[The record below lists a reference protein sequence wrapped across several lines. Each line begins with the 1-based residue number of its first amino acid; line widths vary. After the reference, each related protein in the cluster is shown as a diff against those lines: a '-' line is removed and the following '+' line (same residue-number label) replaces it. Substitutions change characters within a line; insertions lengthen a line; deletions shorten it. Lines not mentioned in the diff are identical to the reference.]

1 MTLRLMLFEWRNL
14 CGDRTPLLIA
24 LLLGLS
30 IVYGAAN
37 GSRWVWFQ
45 RETIAAAVGE
55 EHERLA
61 GIRNDIPKL
70 DAGEKKV
77 TPFTDPRLPQYFGR
91 SLGVKLA
98 AMPPAATG
106 ALSIGQ
112 SDLYPYYFKI
122 STNSKET
129 FANNDEIENPVHLL
143 AGRFDLA
150 FVIVY
155 LLPLM
160 ILAFSYNLV
169 SAEKEAGTLALTL
182 SQPVTLSRVVLAKAG
197 LRALFILALAT
208 LVPLAG
214 VVAGG
219 VDVAAEGVLPRLLL
233 WIVVTGV
240 YGLFWFGLA
249 IVVNAAGKSSATNAI
264 VLASAWLLI
273 VLLIPAIL
281 NLAVN
286 SAYPVP
292 SRVEMIQAI
301 RTAGDE
307 ATRQGSQVLA
317 RYLEDHPELAP
328 ARGGDSAPDFAT
340 LLIAVNDATE
350 RKVRPVL
357 EDFERQVAS
366 RQAMVDDLRYVSPAI
381 TAQLAFNDL
390 AGSSSQRYRHFLSQV
405 DDYHLRWRE
414 FFVPRIMAR
423 QKIAVADLD
432 RLPAFEFREEETGA
446 VARRVQAGVLGILLP
461 GLALLVPALQR
472 LRRYRVAG

>member
-1 MTLRLMLFEWRNL
+1 MTLRLMRFEWRNL

-24 LLLGLS
+24 LLLGAC

-37 GSRWVWFQ
+37 GSRWVRFQ
-45 RETIAAAVGE
+45 GETIDAAVE
-55 EHERLA
+55 EERERLA

-70 DAGEKKV
+70 DTGEKKV
-77 TPFTDPRLPQYFGR
+77 TPFTDPRLPQSFGR
-91 SLGVKLA
+91 TVGLKLA
-98 AMPPAATG
+98 AMRPAATG
-106 ALSIGQ
+106 VLAIGQ

-155 LLPLM
+155 LLPLV

-169 SAEKEAGTLALTL
+169 SAEKESGTLALTL
-182 SQPVTLSRVVLAKAG
+182 SQPVTLSRVVLAKVG
-197 LRALFILALAT
+197 LRALFILALAA

-219 VDVAAEGVLPRLLL
+219 VDVTAEGALPRLLL
-233 WIVVTGV
+233 WIAVTGV
-240 YGLFWFGLA
+240 YGAFWFGLA
-249 IVVNAAGKSSATNAI
+249 IAVNAAWKSSATNAI
-264 VLASAWLLI
+264 VLASLWLLI
-273 VLLIPAIL
+273 VLLIPAML

-307 ATRQGSQVLA
+307 ATRQGSQLLA

-357 EDFERQVAS
+357 EEFERQVAN
-366 RQAMVDDLRYVSPAI
+366 RQKMVDGLRYVSPAI
-381 TAQLAFNDL
+381 AAQMAFNDL
-390 AGSSSQRYRHFLSQV
+390 AGSSSQRYRHFVAQV
-405 DDYHLRWRE
+405 DEYHRQWRA
-414 FFVPRIMAR
+414 FFVPRIMAK

-432 RLPAFEFREEETGA
+432 RLPTFEFHEEQTGA
-446 VARRVQAGVLGILLP
+446 VARRVRDGIVGMFLP
-461 GLALLVPALQR
+461 GLVLMIPALR
-472 LRRYRVAG
+472 SLRRYRVAG